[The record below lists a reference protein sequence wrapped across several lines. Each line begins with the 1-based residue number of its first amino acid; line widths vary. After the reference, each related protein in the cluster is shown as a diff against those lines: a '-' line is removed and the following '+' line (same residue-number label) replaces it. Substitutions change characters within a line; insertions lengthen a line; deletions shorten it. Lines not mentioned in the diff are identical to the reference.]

1 MTRQQF
7 EQYLYQQK
15 QQNPY
20 ANYLE
25 NAFNALEPDKQDF
38 FLEHIAREDKD
49 PKLLMGFAKIV
60 GEGRDPS
67 SCLNMDYYDLARV
80 NFYDLPEIATRQ
92 QEYAQHNY
100 MNAQQTDFMK
110 NLTPSQGMEYK
121 QLTPDERIGNIIS
134 EHVTGAS
141 NSYYCQANVSTDTI
155 AHQGW
160 KFHVAADNKEDYA
173 RLCETL
179 VPDLAKN
186 GVLFKV
192 VRPEMFDVQMAG
204 DQIGKAITIYGGPG
218 FDLNKLS
225 PESRAI
231 LGETCQTQVYGD
243 ARVDGRVFAR
253 YGTFHKSR
261 APQNY
266 ITGPDGQALLDP
278 KYERKV
284 CPDSISFNKND
295 ILNFY
300 SQSEQKF
307 AQTGDYRAFLQERET
322 MAFCD
327 GQNYA
332 YASFK
337 FDPKDIGHIQSAL
350 RAHDVNTSLSFVTS
364 HEVSNGMGG
373 TTTEYLLMVHK
384 SAMTAG
390 FNYNNGEHAFN
401 SFHSPLLQ
409 DITNRGVNLER
420 PEWDYRGAAFIVPNN
435 STPQL
440 EELCSRTAGLGAYI
454 GTTENGT
461 AFIQCDTM
469 FVDTL
474 KDSLEN
480 EFNLPFS
487 VYDPTLENDARDF
500 VNQMF
505 DYGQKGEISMD
516 EIIQGFTMEQ
526 GDFEPDIAE

>member
-7 EQYLYQQK
+7 TQYLYQQK

-38 FLEHIAREDKD
+38 FLEHVAREDKD

-80 NFYDLPEIATRQ
+80 NFYDLPEITTRQ
-92 QEYAQHNY
+92 QEYSQQNY
-100 MNAQQTDFMK
+100 MDAHQTDFMK
-110 NLTPSQGMEYK
+110 NLTQSQGMEYR

-134 EHVTGAS
+134 QHVTGNS
-141 NSYYCQANVSTDTI
+141 NSYYCQANVSLDTI

-192 VRPEMFDVQMAG
+192 VRPEMFETQMNG

-218 FDLNKLS
+218 FDLAKLS
-225 PESRAI
+225 PESQAI

-261 APQNY
+261 AAQNY
-266 ITGPDGQALLDP
+266 ITGPDGQAILDP

-284 CPDSISFNKND
+284 CPDSVPFNKND

-322 MAFCD
+322 MAFCNGYD
-327 GQNYA
+327 YA
-332 YASFK
+332 YMALK
-337 FDPKDIGHIQSAL
+337 VNPQDIGKIQSAL
-350 RAHDVNTSLSFVTS
+350 SRNDTQTSLSFITS
-364 HEVSNGMGG
+364 HQISDGRGG
-373 TTTEYLLMVHK
+373 TVNETLLMVHK
-384 SAMTAG
+384 SALSAS
-390 FNYNNGEHAFN
+390 FNYQNGEHAFN

-409 DITNRGVNLER
+409 DIANQGINLER

-435 STPQL
+435 SIPQL
-440 EELCSRTAGLGAYI
+440 EELCNRTAGLGAYV
-454 GTTENGT
+454 GVTENGT

-469 FVDTL
+469 LMDTL

-480 EFNLPFS
+480 EFHLPFT
-487 VYDPTLENDARDF
+487 VYDQTLEVDARDF

-505 DYGQKGEISMD
+505 DHEQCGEISID
-516 EIIQGFTMEQ
+516 EVVQGFTMDHSDVE
-526 GDFEPDIAE
+526 FDIAE